1 MKFCFLLFLIC
12 TYSICYSQ
20 DILIK
25 VSGDSIPSNII
36 RISNEQITFKKDSSL
51 NGPEYQIETDLVYKI
66 VFQDNRE
73 EFFNVKAV
81 DRKEIIKHPEDAIKK
96 GNNIYITYPD
106 AVSEK
111 GIEYFVDDLNYWGY
125 WNIVQDK
132 NKAHFLIELTIEKRP
147 WGFFR
152 GWATLKTVD
161 GVEFKKTE
169 ILKSTANAWNG
180 WNVAKE
186 FSKELVDDYF
196 KEEFR

>member
-1 MKFCFLLFLIC
+1 MKFKILLFLIC
-12 TYSICYSQ
+12 NCSICFSQ
-20 DILIK
+20 DVLIK
-25 VSGDSIPSNII
+25 VNGDSISSNII
-36 RISNEQITFKKDSSL
+36 KISNEKITFKKNSNL
-51 NGPEYQIETDLVYKI
+51 NGPEYILKTDSVYKI
-66 VFQDNRE
+66 VFQNNKE

-81 DRKEIIKHPEDAIKK
+81 ERKEIIKHPEDAVRK

-111 GIEYFVDDLNYWGY
+111 GEEYFVEDLNYWGY
-125 WNIVQDK
+125 WNIVEDK
-132 NKAHFLIELTIEKRP
+132 NKAHFIIVFTIEKRP

-169 ILKSTANAWNG
+169 TLKSTANAWNG

-186 FSKELVDDYF
+186 FSKEIVDDYF
-196 KEEFR
+196 KTEFK

>member
-1 MKFCFLLFLIC
+1 MKFKILLFLIC
-12 TYSICYSQ
+12 NYSICFSQ

-25 VSGDSIPSNII
+25 VNGDSIPSNII
-36 RISNEQITFKKDSSL
+36 KISTDNITFKKDSNL
-51 NGPEYQIETDLVYKI
+51 DGPEYAVRTDSVYKI
-66 VFQDNRE
+66 VFQNSKE
-73 EFFNVKAV
+73 EFFNVKAIE
-81 DRKEIIKHPEDAIKK
+81 RKEIIKHPEDAVKK

-111 GIEYFVDDLNYWGY
+111 GEEYFVDNMKYWGY
-125 WNIVQDK
+125 WNIVEVK
-132 NKAHFLIELTIEKRP
+132 SKAHFIIEFTIEKRP

-169 ILKSTANAWNG
+169 TFKSTANAWNG